1 MPTLSSLGD
10 GSYRNPLQR
19 HGVCPFGALQEVN
32 RPNITETAIR
42 SAKRTHSM
50 HRNPSDMEPAH
61 PGPRSEAGFSSRL
74 PAELRERLL
83 ALPYRAFLQ
92 AVIHLLSAQGY
103 GRVVP
108 AGRSGFKGRNRAGGW
123 DLEAQD
129 RIDGETFRCIVQAK
143 QIGARAIYQRQVD
156 ELRGAALR
164 AGADEALLVTLS
176 IFSPPARLAV
186 LAGAR
191 LAPIRLVDGQALVE
205 QMVEHQIGIC
215 LDGRQ
220 WAVNALYFESLEKR
234 FGERQSAQE
243 SSGKQQSQEQQSQ
256 EQQWAGNSAPSA
268 HPKSARQE
276 TVAAR
281 KLPAAKA
288 AVPPTGRRHS
298 TVAGCPGEELG
309 TAVRVT
315 VTLVR
320 WNKSARDSGGGFNE
334 GLDTGGRKDAGC
346 SGVRT

>member
-1 MPTLSSLGD
+1 MD
-10 GSYRNPLQR
+10 
-19 HGVCPFGALQEVN
+19 
-32 RPNITETAIR
+32 RPNVIETAIR
-42 SAKRTHSM
+42 SANRTYSI
-50 HRNPSDMEPAH
+50 HRNLSDMGHARPDAQ
-61 PGPRSEAGFSSRL
+61 PEAGFRSRL
-74 PAELRERLL
+74 HAELRERLL
-83 ALPYRAFLQ
+83 ALPYRAFVQ

-129 RIDGETFRCIVQAK
+129 RIDGETFRYIVQAK

-176 IFSPPARLAV
+176 TFSPPARLAV
-186 LAGAR
+186 LAGER
-191 LAPIRLVDGQALVE
+191 LVPVRLVDGQALVE
-205 QMVEHQIGIC
+205 QMVEHQLGIC

-234 FGERQSAQE
+234 FGERQSEPGPSGKKQAQE
-243 SSGKQQSQEQQSQ
+243 QRS
-256 EQQWAGNSAPSA
+256 AGNSTPST

-281 KLPAAKA
+281 KHPAAKA
-288 AVPPTGRRHS
+288 AGPPTGRGHS
-298 TVAGCPGEELG
+298 TVAGCPGEESG

-320 WNKSARDSGGGFNE
+320 WNKNARGSGGGFNE
-334 GLDTGGRKDAGC
+334 GPDAGGRKDAGC
-346 SGVRT
+346 SGARM